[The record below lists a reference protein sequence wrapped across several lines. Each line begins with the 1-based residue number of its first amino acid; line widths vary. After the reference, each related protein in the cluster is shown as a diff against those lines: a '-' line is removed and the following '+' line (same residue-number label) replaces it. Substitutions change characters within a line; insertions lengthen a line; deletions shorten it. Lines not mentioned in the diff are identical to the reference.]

1 MKTKIIWFIAGFVVL
16 WLTWSVINHVRLH
29 PRDYTQSC
37 SESDKEI
44 TPDWLKSAKG
54 RKPGDSHVFTP
65 ISVDEFNETIMPA
78 IEKAEKL
85 IQNLEMEFEIS
96 GQQKPL
102 NSASADWKDSGSYS
116 KVKLLSDGKRK
127 GKMKIDVFIER
138 RGPKA
143 VSEKSYALSYNGKQG
158 KRLFHSKSL
167 KGQTSE
173 VKECTIVSSRSDSIW
188 SEMAAGSY
196 GRPFILNFLTEGKV
210 SSFSEYLKIFLDPKV
225 KPSSE
230 FSRNINLVK
239 FENTE
244 CVRIQIEATG
254 VVRTTYWLDPA
265 RNYAPLAIENVSWNK
280 NGKEVVT
287 SFRKVLKFKKVS
299 DDIWFPVTTQTVGRG
314 IRVETKKTLTV
325 SKVRINIEGLK
336 DVDFDLNIPDDYKII
351 DKAAK
356 KL

>member
-1 MKTKIIWFIAGFVVL
+1 MKRLWTVSFILMCHCMVFA
-16 WLTWSVINHVRLH
+16 N
-29 PRDYTQSC
+29 
-37 SESDKEI
+37 EI
-44 TPDWLKSAKG
+44 
-54 RKPGDSHVFTP
+54 RV

-102 NSASADWKDSGSYS
+102 NSTSDDWKDSGSYS
-116 KVKLLSDGKRK
+116 KVKLLSDGQRK
-127 GKMKIDVFIER
+127 GQMKIDVFIER

-143 VSEKSYALSYNGKQG
+143 ISEKSYALSYNGKQG
-158 KRLFHSKSL
+158 KKLFHGKSL

-173 VKECTIVSSRSDSIW
+173 VKECTILSNRSDTIR

-210 SSFSEYLKIFLDPKV
+210 SSFSEYLKIFMDPKI

-230 FSRNINLVK
+230 FSRSINLVK

-265 RNYAPLAIENVSWNK
+265 RNYAPLAVENVSWNK
-280 NGKEVVT
+280 NGKEEVT

-299 DDIWFPVTTQTVGRG
+299 GDIWFPVTTQTEGRG
-314 IRVETKKTLTV
+314 IRVKTKATLTV
-325 SKVRINIEGLK
+325 SKVRINIADLK
-336 DVDFDLNIPDDYKII
+336 DVDFDLNIPSDYKII
-351 DKAAK
+351 DKRAK
-356 KL
+356 K